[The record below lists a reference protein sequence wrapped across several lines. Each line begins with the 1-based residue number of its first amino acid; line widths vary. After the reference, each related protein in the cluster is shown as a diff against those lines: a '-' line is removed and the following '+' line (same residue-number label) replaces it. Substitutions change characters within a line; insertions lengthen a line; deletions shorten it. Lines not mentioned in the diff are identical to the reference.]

1 MARILLGVLLL
12 ASPASQAQDA
22 QWIWKSAQA
31 RPGEQLFFRKSFEVG
46 RIESARLH
54 GTADNRFVLYINGQE
69 AARSDDWT
77 APLWVDIAPYLQ
89 PGKNLLAVE
98 ASNDDG
104 PAGLLLRFLIRTA
117 DGKSMTFGTDA
128 TWKVSDHA
136 DKGWATPGHD
146 DSAWAPATVLGPH
159 GMPPWGDVLAGQPGT
174 AQNASAPRE
183 NLRARPD
190 FRVECL
196 YRVPKATQG
205 SWVSLTVDPKG
216 RLIASDQENKGL
228 FRLHVRGDQVEVEKI
243 DVPVSGAQGLVWA
256 FGALY
261 AGVNG
266 RGSGLWRIR
275 DTDGDDR
282 LDQAEQLFAL
292 KGAGE
297 HGPHAVVAAED
308 GRSLYFVCGNHTPL
322 PDGLT
327 GSRIPTNWGEDLLL
341 PRQWDAGGHAVGILA
356 PGGWVCRV
364 SPDGKQREVF
374 SIGYRNQYDLA
385 VSPEG
390 ELFTFDSDMEW
401 DLGLPWYRPTRVC
414 HVVSGSEFGW
424 RSGSG
429 KWPSY
434 YLDSLPPVVEIGP
447 ASPTGVLFGTGA
459 RFPARYQRALYIL
472 DWTYGTIWAV
482 HLEPK
487 GASYEA
493 DVEEFVSG
501 TPLPVTDAVI
511 GADGAL
517 YFTVGGRGTQSAL
530 YRVTYVGNEPVE
542 PAPPAGPDA
551 GTAAR
556 QTRRTLESFHGR
568 RDPAALDA
576 AWPYLGHP
584 DRFLRYAAR
593 IAIESQPVTSWQD
606 RALSERDPQA
616 LVTALAALA
625 RQGPKEAL
633 ANLLAALERM
643 DLAGLPEPIVLDAL
657 RVYQLAFIRLG
668 PPSEELRR
676 RAAARLDAHFPHRSQ
691 RANRELIQLLVYL
704 EAPGAVEKGL
714 ALIRQAGP
722 PPRPSWI
729 TALDRNRGYGGVVE
743 KMFAKMPPLEGI
755 HYAFVLRNAKTGWTL
770 ERRKEYFAFLKEAA
784 EGYTGGNSYKGFLVN
799 AWKEALALVPVEE
812 RAALPALSPPRL
824 SELPKPKGP
833 GREWTV
839 QELLPLVEKGLHR
852 RNFKNGRRMFL
863 AAQCIV
869 CHRFDAEG
877 GSGGPDLTGVAGRF
891 GVRDL
896 LESIIEPS
904 KVISDQYQGMVL
916 RTRDGQVLS
925 GRVVGEK
932 DGKLQIAPDLLKP
945 DQIVEIPKSAV
956 EESRVSTVSLM
967 PTGLLNPLNADEVLD
982 LVAYLLSAGNPEHP
996 AFR

>member
-1 MARILLGVLLL
+1 MARILLGALLL
-12 ASPASQAQDA
+12 GAAPAAQDA
-22 QWIWKSAQA
+22 QWIWKSPQA
-31 RPGEQLFFRKSFEVG
+31 RPQERLYFRKAFEVG
-46 RIESARLH
+46 AVESARVH
-54 GTADNRFVLYINGQE
+54 GTADNRFVLFVNGQE

-77 APLWVDIAPYLQ
+77 APVWVDLKPYLQ
-89 PGKNLLAVE
+89 PGRNVLAVE
-98 ASNDDG
+98 AQNEDG

-117 DGKSMTFGTDA
+117 DGKSLFVGTDA
-128 TWKVSDHA
+128 SWKVSDRLE
-136 DKGWATPGHD
+136 KGWEEPGFAD
-146 DSAWAPATVLGPH
+146 AVWAAAAVLGPH

-174 AQNASAPRE
+174 AEASSAPRE
-183 NLRARPD
+183 NLRARD
-190 FRVECL
+190 GFRVERL
-196 YRVPKATQG
+196 YTVPKATQG
-205 SWVSLTVDPKG
+205 SWVSLAVDPQG
-216 RLIASDQENKGL
+216 RLIASDQESKGL
-228 FRLHVRGDQVEVEKI
+228 FRLTLKGDSVDVEKI

-256 FGALY
+256 FDALY

-266 RGSGLWRIR
+266 KGSGLWRIR

-282 LDQAEQLFAL
+282 LDRAELLFAVR
-292 KGAGE
+292 GAGE
-297 HGPHAVVAAED
+297 HGPHAVLPTED
-308 GRSLYFVCGNHTPL
+308 GRGLYFVAGNHTSL

-327 GSRIPTNWGEDLLL
+327 GSRLPTNWGEDLLL

-356 PGGWVCRV
+356 PGGWILRV
-364 SPDGKQREVF
+364 SPDGKEREVF
-374 SIGYRNQYDLA
+374 SIGYRNQYDA
-385 VSPEG
+385 AISPEG
-390 ELFTFDSDMEW
+390 EIFTFDSDMEW

-414 HVVSGSEFGW
+414 HAVSGSEFGW

-434 YLDSLPPVVEIGP
+434 YPDSLPSVVDIGP

-482 HLEPK
+482 HLKPK

-511 GADGAL
+511 GKDGAL

-530 YRVTYVGNEPVE
+530 YRVAYVGPEPVD
-542 PAPPAGPDA
+542 PAPPAPDPGA
-551 GTAAR
+551 SARAAR
-556 QTRRTLESFHGR
+556 RKLEAFHGR
-568 RDPAALDA
+568 RDPAAVDA

-593 IAIESQPVTSWQD
+593 IAVESQPVESWMS
-606 RALSERDPQA
+606 RALAERDPQA
-616 LVTALAALA
+616 LTTALVALT

-633 ANLLAALERM
+633 GAVLEALDRL
-643 DLAGLPEPIVLDAL
+643 DLGGLPEPILLDAL
-657 RVYQLAFIRLG
+657 RVYQLAFIRMG
-668 PPSEELRR
+668 PPPEELRGPVIR
-676 RAAARLDAHFPHRSQ
+676 RLDAHFPHRSAA
-691 RANRELIQLLVYL
+691 ANRELAQLLIYL
-704 EAPGAVEKGL
+704 EAPTAVEKCL
-714 ALIRQAGP
+714 ALIKQSGP
-722 PPRPSWI
+722 PPRPSWV

-743 KMFAKMPPLEGI
+743 KMLAKMPPVEGI
-755 HYAFVLRNAKTGWTL
+755 YHAFALRNAKTGWTP
-770 ERRKEYFAFLKEAA
+770 ERRREYFSFLKEAA
-784 EGYTGGNSYKGFLVN
+784 EGYTGGNSYKGFLIN
-799 AWKEALALVPVEE
+799 AWKEALAHVPLEE

-833 GREWTV
+833 GRAWTV
-839 QELLPLVEKGLHR
+839 EELLPLVEKGLR
-852 RNFKNGRRMFL
+852 KRNFKNGRRMYL
-863 AAQCIV
+863 AAQCVV

-904 KVISDQYQGMVL
+904 KVISDQYQGMIL
-916 RTRDGQVLS
+916 RTRDGRVLS

-932 DGKLQIAPDLLKP
+932 EGKLQIAPDLLKP
-945 DQIVEIPKSAV
+945 DEIVEVPKSAI

-982 LVAYLLSAGNPEHP
+982 LLAYLLSAGNPEHP

>member
-1 MARILLGVLLL
+1 MARILLGALLL
-12 ASPASQAQDA
+12 GAAPAAQDA
-22 QWIWKSAQA
+22 QWIWKSPQA
-31 RPGEQLFFRKSFEVG
+31 RPQERLYFRKAFEVG
-46 RIESARLH
+46 SVESARVH
-54 GTADNRFVLYINGQE
+54 GTADNRFVLFVNGQE

-77 APLWVDIAPYLQ
+77 APVWVDLKPYLQ
-89 PGKNLLAVE
+89 PGRNVLAVE
-98 ASNDDG
+98 AQNEDG
-104 PAGLLLRFLIRTA
+104 PAGLLLRFLLRTA
-117 DGKSMTFGTDA
+117 DGKSLSFGTDA
-128 TWKVSDHA
+128 SWKVSDRLE
-136 DKGWATPGHD
+136 KGWEEPGFAD
-146 DSAWAPATVLGPH
+146 AAWAAAAVLGPH

-174 AQNASAPRE
+174 AEASSAPRE
-183 NLRARPD
+183 NLRARD
-190 FRVECL
+190 GFRVERL
-196 YRVPKATQG
+196 YTVPKATQG
-205 SWVSLTVDPKG
+205 SWVSLAVDPQG
-216 RLIASDQENKGL
+216 RLIASDQESKGL
-228 FRLHVRGDQVEVEKI
+228 FRLTLKGDSVDVEKI

-256 FGALY
+256 FDALY

-266 RGSGLWRIR
+266 KGSGLWRIR

-282 LDQAEQLFAL
+282 LDRAEQLFAVR
-292 KGAGE
+292 GAGE
-297 HGPHAVVAAED
+297 HGPHAVLLTED
-308 GRSLYFVCGNHTPL
+308 GRGLYFVAGNHTFL

-327 GSRIPTNWGEDLLL
+327 GSRLPTNWGEDLLL

-356 PGGWVCRV
+356 PGGWILRV
-364 SPDGKQREVF
+364 SPDGKEREVF
-374 SIGYRNQYDLA
+374 SIGYRNAYDA
-385 VSPEG
+385 AISPEG
-390 ELFTFDSDMEW
+390 EIFTFDSDMEW

-414 HVVSGSEFGW
+414 HAVSGSEFGW

-434 YLDSLPPVVEIGP
+434 YPDSLPSVVDIGP

-482 HLEPK
+482 HLKPK

-511 GADGAL
+511 GKDGAL

-530 YRVTYVGNEPVE
+530 YRVAYVGQEPVD
-542 PAPPAGPDA
+542 PAPPAPDPGA
-551 GTAAR
+551 SARAAR
-556 QTRRTLESFHGR
+556 RKLEAFHGR
-568 RDPAALDA
+568 RDPAAVDA

-593 IAIESQPVTSWQD
+593 IAVESQPVESWMS
-606 RALSERDPQA
+606 RALAERDPQA
-616 LVTALAALA
+616 LTTALVALT

-633 ANLLAALERM
+633 GAVLEALDRL
-643 DLAGLPEPIVLDAL
+643 DLEGLPEPILLDAL
-657 RVYQLAFIRLG
+657 RVYQLAFIRMG
-668 PPSEELRR
+668 PPPEELRGPVIR
-676 RAAARLDAHFPHRSQ
+676 RLDAHFPHRSAA
-691 RANRELIQLLVYL
+691 ANRELAQLLIYL
-704 EAPGAVEKGL
+704 EAPTAVEKCL
-714 ALIRQAGP
+714 ALLKRSGP
-722 PPRPSWI
+722 PPRPSWV

-743 KMFAKMPPLEGI
+743 KMLAKMPPAEGI
-755 HYAFVLRNAKTGWTL
+755 HYAFALRNAKTGWTP
-770 ERRKEYFAFLKEAA
+770 ERRREYFSFLKEAA
-784 EGYTGGNSYKGFLVN
+784 EGYTGGNSYKGFLIN
-799 AWKEALALVPVEE
+799 AWKEALAHVPLEE

-833 GREWTV
+833 GRAWTV
-839 QELLPLVEKGLHR
+839 EELLPLVEKGLR
-852 RNFKNGRRMFL
+852 KRNFRNGRRMYL
-863 AAQCIV
+863 AAQCVV

-916 RTRDGQVLS
+916 RTRDGRVLS

-932 DGKLQIAPDLLKP
+932 EGKLQIAPDLLKP
-945 DQIVEIPKSAV
+945 DEIVEVPKSAV

>member
-1 MARILLGVLLL
+1 MARILLGWLLL
-12 ASPASQAQDA
+12 GIAPAAQDA
-22 QWIWKSAQA
+22 QWIWKSPQA
-31 RPGEQLFFRKSFEVG
+31 RAQERLFFRKTFEIGPV
-46 RIESARLH
+46 ESARVH
-54 GTADNRFVLYINGQE
+54 GTADNRFVLFVNGQE

-77 APLWVDIAPYLQ
+77 APVWVDLKPYLQ
-89 PGKNLLAVE
+89 PGRNVLAVE
-98 ASNDDG
+98 AQNEDG

-117 DGKSMTFGTDA
+117 DGKSLSFGTDA
-128 TWKVSDHA
+128 SWKVSDRSE
-136 DKGWATPGHD
+136 KGWEESGFAD
-146 DSAWAPATVLGPH
+146 AAWAAAAVLGPH

-174 AQNASAPRE
+174 AEAAAAPRE
-183 NLRARPD
+183 NLRARD
-190 FRVECL
+190 GFRVERL
-196 YRVPKATQG
+196 YTVPKATQG
-205 SWVSLTVDPKG
+205 SWVSLAVDPRG
-216 RLIASDQENKGL
+216 RLIASDQESKGL
-228 FRLHVRGDQVEVEKI
+228 FRLTLKGDSVDVEKI

-256 FGALY
+256 FDALY

-266 RGSGLWRIR
+266 KGSGLWRIR

-282 LDQAEQLFAL
+282 LDRAEQLFAVR
-292 KGAGE
+292 GSGE
-297 HGPHAVVAAED
+297 HGPHAVLLTED
-308 GRSLYFVCGNHTPL
+308 GRGLYFVAGNHTLL

-356 PGGWVCRV
+356 PGGWILRV
-364 SPDGKQREVF
+364 SPDGREREVF
-374 SIGYRNQYDLA
+374 SIGYRNQYDA
-385 VSPEG
+385 AISPEG
-390 ELFTFDSDMEW
+390 EIFTFDSDMEW
-401 DLGLPWYRPTRVC
+401 DLGLPWYRPTRVF

-429 KWPSY
+429 VWPDAY
-434 YLDSLPPVVEIGP
+434 PDCLPGVVDIGP

-482 HLEPK
+482 HLKPK
-487 GASYEA
+487 GASYEGE
-493 DVEEFVSG
+493 VEEFVSG

-511 GADGAL
+511 GKDGAL

-530 YRVTYVGNEPVE
+530 YRVSYVGKEPVD
-542 PAPPAGPDA
+542 PAPPAPDPGA
-551 GTAAR
+551 PAR
-556 QTRRTLESFHGR
+556 ETRRRLEAFHGR

-576 AWPYLGHP
+576 AWPCLGHA

-593 IAIESQPVTSWQD
+593 IAVESQPVESWMN
-606 RALSERDPQA
+606 RALSERDPRALTTA
-616 LVTALAALA
+616 LVALT

-633 ANLLAALERM
+633 GAVLEALDRL
-643 DLAGLPEPIVLDAL
+643 DLGGLPEPVLLDAL
-657 RVYQLAFIRLG
+657 RVYQLAFIRMG
-668 PPSEELRR
+668 PPSEELRG
-676 RAAARLDAHFPHRSQ
+676 RAIRRLDAHFPHRSAA
-691 RANRELIQLLVYL
+691 ANRELAQLLIYL
-704 EAPGAVEKGL
+704 EAPTAVEKCL
-714 ALIRQAGP
+714 ALMKRSGP
-722 PPRPSWI
+722 PPRPSWV
-729 TALDRNRGYGGVVE
+729 TAFDRNRGYGGVVE
-743 KMFAKMPPLEGI
+743 KMLAKMPPAEGI
-755 HYAFVLRNAKTGWTL
+755 HYAFALRNARTGWTP
-770 ERRKEYFAFLKEAA
+770 ERRREYFSFLKEAA
-784 EGYTGGNSYKGFLVN
+784 ESYTGGNSYKGYLIN
-799 AWKEALALVPVEE
+799 TWKEALAHVPLEE

-833 GREWTV
+833 GRAWTV
-839 QELLPLVEKGLHR
+839 EELLPLVEKGLR
-852 RNFKNGRRMFL
+852 KRNFRNGRRMYL
-863 AAQCIV
+863 AAQCVV

-916 RTRDGQVLS
+916 RTRDGRVFS
-925 GRVVGEK
+925 GRIVGEK
-932 DGKLQIAPDLLKP
+932 EGKLQIATDLLKP
-945 DQIVEIPKSAV
+945 DAIVEIPKSAV